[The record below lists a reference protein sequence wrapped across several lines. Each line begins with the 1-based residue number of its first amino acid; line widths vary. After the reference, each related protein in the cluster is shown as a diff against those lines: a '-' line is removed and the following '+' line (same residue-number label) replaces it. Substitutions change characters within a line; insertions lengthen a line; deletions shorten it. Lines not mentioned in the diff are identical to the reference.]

1 MIICDTFSRF
11 DGDDDDYG
19 RELEAFV
26 TDSYQKYDGTVIL
39 RTRTWITFSQLTRL
53 IRWLKKYEFLNNTV
67 RFGDMLV
74 VNKRD
79 GVQQGF
85 RIIKSIKFLSGNL
98 HVYYIVESL

>member
-1 MIICDTFSRF
+1 M
-11 DGDDDDYG
+11 
-19 RELEAFV
+19 V
-26 TDSYQKYDGTVIL
+26 
-39 RTRTWITFSQLTRL
+39 
-53 IRWLKKYEFLNNTV
+53 KKYEFLNNTV

-98 HVYYIVESL
+98 LVYYIVESL